1 MGAEDA
7 AALKA
12 LSREVA
18 EAQAAL
24 APLEEGAA
32 GLRARAVGL
41 EKAVED
47 AGGAPVKRQRA
58 RVAQLKEARA
68 PVLALSGGS
77 LCSGCCDAS
86 QGAGQT
92 SAVEASA
99 NGHAASLPA
108 RPPEH
113 VVGSALGREGKAG
126 CVPSTCARH
135 SNPFYLLCCSAD

>member
-32 GLRARAVGL
+32 GLRARAAGL

-47 AGGAPVKRQRA
+47 AGGPPVKRQRA

-68 PVLALSGGS
+68 PLLALSRES
-77 LCSGCCDAS
+77 RCLVCCYGCH
-86 QGAGQT
+86 GAGRT
-92 SAVEASA
+92 SAVEASTH
-99 NGHAASLPA
+99 GHAAPLPA
-108 RPPEH
+108 CPPQH
-113 VVGSALGREGKAG
+113 VLGSELVAKERQAA
-126 CVPSTCARH
+126 CQVPARGTT
-135 SNPFYLLCCSAD
+135 NNLY

>member
-12 LSREVA
+12 LSREVT

-32 GLRARAVGL
+32 GLRARAAGL

-47 AGGAPVKRQRA
+47 AGGPPVKRQRA

-68 PVLALSGGS
+68 PLLAS
-77 LCSGCCDAS
+77 LCSSLCLGFCHGCP
-86 QGAGQT
+86 GAGRT
-92 SAVEASA
+92 SLSSERARPCLVAACPRRLSMWWVWRCVARERQ
-99 NGHAASLPA
+99 AASESL
-108 RPPEH
+108 H
-113 VVGSALGREGKAG
+113 SATTHI
-126 CVPSTCARH
+126 P
-135 SNPFYLLCCSAD
+135 YSAASD